1 MTKGEAY
8 QNSTLFLGLT
18 KKNGF
23 KALKLYSYKP
33 IDGTGDF
40 TWARSST
47 AYRFA
52 QSGILEIMAIG
63 VPRVDYSNTCPE
75 LLIEKQS
82 TNLLKHSQEFDN
94 TDWVKINTT
103 VTANATT
110 APDGTTTAD
119 KLIPSAV
126 NGRHSIDQNI
136 TSITGFYTQSVY
148 AKKSELDKF
157 SLYDATNTGG
167 WVSFDLTNGTIL
179 STGAGATGT
188 IKNISNGWYCCTI
201 TFNCTLKTRI
211 DVWILPNSYTT
222 GDPFLSPF
230 TGNGTDGI
238 YLWGGQL
245 ESGEYATSY
254 ILTGNSTVTRVA
266 DVAYNNS
273 LDMTAGTG
281 TLFIRARVKSSTFD
295 KVDVIA
301 TLNDTSDE
309 GYITMYT
316 DENNNLTISTYVN
329 PDQNDY
335 TYALGANGIYNI
347 AVGYDLNLAKINIAV
362 NGVLKRANATTA
374 NALVGGVLR
383 IDLGS
388 IYNGISPQIDN
399 RIIGAMWFDTQ
410 LSDSDIVAI
419 TA

>member
-8 QNSTLFLGLT
+8 QNSTLFTGLT
-18 KKNGF
+18 KKNGV
-23 KALKLYSYKP
+23 KVHKLYSYKP

-52 QSGILEIMAIG
+52 QSGILEFMANG
-63 VPRVDYSNTCPE
+63 VPRVDYTNTCPE

-82 TNLLKHSQEFDN
+82 TNLVKHSQEIDN
-94 TDWVKINTT
+94 ADWTKLNST
-103 VTANATT
+103 VTSNSTT
-110 APDGTTTAD
+110 APDGTLTAD
-119 KLIPSAV
+119 TLVANSGSGNDRLYGVGSTTVV
-126 NGRHSIDQNI
+126 NGNK
-136 TSITGFYTQSVY
+136 YTHSVY
-148 AKKSELDKF
+148 AKKKDYDWVI
-157 SLYDATNTGG
+157 LYGLGTQVQWFNINTGTLG
-167 WVSFDLTNGTIL
+167 
-179 STGAGATGT
+179 
-188 IKNISNGWYCCTI
+188 NISGTGDAKIENIGNGWYRLSFTVTASSSSGVFYHGPVNANGSLVCTSSGSQG
-201 TFNCTLKTRI
+201 TY
-211 DVWILPNSYTT
+211 VWGS
-222 GDPFLSPF
+222 
-230 TGNGTDGI
+230 
-238 YLWGGQL
+238 QL
-245 ESGEYATSY
+245 EQSEYVTSY
-254 ILTGNSTVTRVA
+254 IPTGSATVTRVA
-266 DVAYNNS
+266 DVAHNNS
-273 LDMTAGTG
+273 LDMTANVG

-301 TLNDTSDE
+301 TLNDTTDE

-316 DENNNLTISTYVN
+316 DENNNLTISTYNN

-399 RIIGAMWFDTQ
+399 RIIGVMWFDTQ
-410 LSDSDIVAI
+410 LSDSDLVAI